1 MLLVG
6 WITTAGQLA
15 SVSAKHERLER
26 KHQRLQPQN
35 QGMYECERINNMKHR
50 AFEGAGVFCNDRVM
64 VVGIGIGDAAAA
76 GRNIVEP
83 ALIERLEK
91 GEQGAR
97 TCHVLRIDQLL
108 AAAKLAGGNVF
119 LN

>member
-64 VVGIGIGDAAAA
+64 VVGIGIGDAAASGCHA
-76 GRNIVEP
+76 VKA
-83 ALIERLEK
+83 ALEEGLEK
-91 GEQGAR
+91 DQERAR
-97 TCHVLRIDQLL
+97 S
-108 AAAKLAGGNVF
+108 
-119 LN
+119 